1 MIKSISSL
9 AMVRPIDPIT
19 LVGIESFA
27 IPFAIGILALLLIVG
42 ISLLI
47 GGVVNKVMVRKGF
60 ETNLTFNLIVSGIL
74 PIALFLRYGA
84 SIELIQGMFLAF
96 ILMYASWSDITSH
109 TVDDYLSVLIFAIG
123 ISSINTIGLASML
136 FGVFAVFVPQIV
148 MSLIP
153 KCKPI
158 GGADLKISTA
168 IAFLLGWQ
176 RGIIAF
182 VAGLFIAVIFMTL
195 YNKFNDKNEEADGTE
210 KPFALVPFLSVAAMA
225 LYMF

>member
-1 MIKSISSL
+1 MIKSLSGL

-19 LVGIESFA
+19 LVKNESFA
-27 IPFAIGILALLLIVG
+27 VEFVIGVLALLLIVG

-47 GGVVNKVMVRKGF
+47 GWIVNKVMVSKGF
-60 ETNLTFNLIVSGIL
+60 KTSLALNLFVSAITPIV
-74 PIALFLRYGA
+74 LFLRYGA
-84 SIELIQGMFLAF
+84 TLELVQGVFLAF
-96 ILMYASWSDITSH
+96 ILMYATWSDLTSH
-109 TVDDYLSVLIFAIG
+109 TVDDFVWVLIFALG
-123 ISSINTIGLASML
+123 VSSMATTGFASML
-136 FGVFAVFVPQIV
+136 FGAFAVFVPQIV

-210 KPFALVPFLSVAAMA
+210 KPFALVPFLSLAAMA